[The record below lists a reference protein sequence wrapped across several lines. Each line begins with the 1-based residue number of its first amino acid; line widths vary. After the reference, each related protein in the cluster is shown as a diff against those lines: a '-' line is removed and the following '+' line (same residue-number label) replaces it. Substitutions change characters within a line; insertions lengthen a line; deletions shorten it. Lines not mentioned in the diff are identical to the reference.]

1 MKNAMQR
8 AILPALIFTCFSFF
22 STQAQ
27 STANVTLNVVLQNAA
42 SIVINGA
49 NNVATL
55 TYAAPADYTNGVSL
69 DQAAALTTISNQPY
83 SVTVY
88 ASGELTNGTNTIPV
102 GDVTVTPSLASAN
115 TDITLT
121 GVAIPVGTA
130 SAANI
135 IVSTAG
141 TASQDF
147 NLNYSTEAA
156 PTADFINKPTGTYTT
171 TLTYTL
177 TNP

>member
-1 MKNAMQR
+1 MKNLMQR
-8 AILPALIFTCFSFF
+8 AVPALVLSLLAFGA
-22 STQAQ
+22 QAQ
-27 STANVTLNVVLQNAA
+27 TTADVTLNVVLQNAA
-42 SIVINGA
+42 SIVVNGA

-55 TYAAPADYTNGVSL
+55 TYSTPADYTNGVSL
-69 DQAAALTTISNQPY
+69 DQTAALTTVSNQPY

-88 ASGELTNGTNTIPV
+88 AAGQLVNGGDNIPV
-102 GDVTVTPSLASAN
+102 GDVMVTPSLTATNNA
-115 TDITLT
+115 ITLT

-130 SAANI
+130 SASKI
-135 IVSTAG
+135 IASTEG

-147 NLNYSTEAA
+147 SLNYSTEDA
-156 PTADFINKPTGTYTT
+156 PTTDFIGKPAGTYTT